1 MHRRLPF
8 AFFPS
13 ARVLTQG
20 PLSTPDGDN
29 RHTSANRLT
38 PNRSSPL
45 FAIKKVQKKKK
56 ENLLAEKSSSD
67 LKERNSK

>member
-45 FAIKKVQKKKK
+45 FAIKKVKKKK
-56 ENLLAEKSSSD
+56 EKEKKKTYWRKSH
-67 LKERNSK
+67 LVT